1 MDVSISPSTL
11 GQGSS
16 SEIRLRWLSFD
27 DESRD
32 PDMNVKN
39 TKDLVILTSSPSGE
53 HLCQRIAEECSYRA
67 SGEIND

>member
-1 MDVSISPSTL
+1 MKVLVLRLSGKDLAVRYVS
-11 GQGSS
+11 
-16 SEIRLRWLSFD
+16 RLLSFD

-32 PDMNVKN
+32 PDTNVKN
-39 TKDLVILTSSPSGE
+39 TKGQVILTSSPSGE